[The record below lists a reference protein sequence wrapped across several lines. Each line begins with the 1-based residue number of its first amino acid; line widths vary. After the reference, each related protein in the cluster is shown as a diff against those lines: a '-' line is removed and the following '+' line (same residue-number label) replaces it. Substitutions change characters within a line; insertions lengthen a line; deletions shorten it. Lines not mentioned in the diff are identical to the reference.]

1 MPKKPDLRHITATEL
16 HPLAVPLDAI
26 TRDPDNERAHPREN
40 LDRIKYALRRLGV
53 RGALSLRA
61 DGQLVTKGNGTH
73 QALEELAE
81 ERATGLW
88 AGAPEG
94 PLAWGHVPVLEFDDD
109 AETAAEYRVLDNRAG
124 DNAGWSRDAIKASFE
139 AFPDVDWEKSW
150 TPAELAAEF
159 EGWGEEPTPEP
170 EQNEEPP
177 IPEPP
182 AKPVTKPGDI
192 WILGDHRLICG
203 SCREPEVVARLLDGV
218 EVNVAFTSPPYA
230 SQRKY
235 DETSGFKPIKPDDY
249 VEWFEAVQANVREH
263 LADDGSWF
271 VNIKEHSEGLSL
283 SLYVKEL
290 VIAHAR
296 QWGWLAASE
305 YAWERNGMPGYPKRR
320 FKNQFEPVFHFAR
333 AEWKFRPKNV
343 QHATDD
349 VVTYSRDNQW
359 SSGLAP
365 VAGGSGKGWA
375 NAPTAGLAYPGN
387 RLPVFGAG
395 NETSHSASFPVG
407 LPTFFIK
414 AYSDEDDVIF
424 DPFMGSGTVIIA
436 AEREGRRG
444 YGCEISPGY
453 CDVIVRRWEAETGRK
468 ATRHAA

>member
-40 LDRIKYALRRLGV
+40 LDRIKYSLRRLGV

-88 AGAPEG
+88 KGAPKG

-109 AETAAEYRVLDNRAG
+109 EQTAAEYRVLDNRAG
-124 DNAGWSRDAIKASFE
+124 DNAGWSRDALEASFE
-139 AFPDVDWEKSW
+139 AFPEVDWEQSW
-150 TPAELAAEF
+150 TPAELAATF
-159 EGWGEEPTPEP
+159 EGWGEDGGGGGGGEDET
-170 EQNEEPP
+170 P

-182 AKPVTKPGDI
+182 AEPVTQPGDV

-218 EVNVAFTSPPYA
+218 KVNVAFTSPPYA

-249 VEWFEAVQANVREH
+249 VDWFEAVQANVREH
-263 LADDGSWF
+263 LAEDGSWF
-271 VNIKEHSEGLSL
+271 VNIKEHCEDGERH
-283 SLYVKEL
+283 LYVKDLTIAHKRRWGWRFKDEL
-290 VIAHAR
+290 VWKHH
-296 QWGWLAASE
+296 GK
-305 YAWERNGMPGYPKRR
+305 PGRVWST
-320 FKNQFEPVFHFAR
+320 FKNQWEPVFHFANQTHV
-333 AEWKFRPKNV
+333 KCRPMNV
-343 QHATDD
+343 AHKSDS
-349 VVTYSRDNQW
+349 VW
-359 SSGLAP
+359 
-365 VAGGSGKGWA
+365 AGGGA
-375 NAPTAGLAYPGN
+375 NLSAEQTAGTYTRPDEGPGMAYPGN
-387 RLPVFGAG
+387 VIECTGSAG
-395 NETSHSASFPVG
+395 GHSAAFPVG

-414 AYSDEDDVIF
+414 AYSDPGDVIF
-424 DPFMGSGTVIIA
+424 DPFMGSGTTIIA
-436 AEREGRRG
+436 AERERRRG

-453 CDVIVRRWEAETGRK
+453 CDVVVERWEDETGRK
-468 ATRHAA
+468 ATRRPA